1 MKEEDKE
8 EEAQAE
14 VEKWKYIFGFTN
26 MAVVKCAIE
35 LGIADA
41 IENHKSPIP
50 LSDLSSTLNCNPSY
64 LHRIM
69 RFLVHQKI
77 FREKP
82 SINGSTG
89 YEQTPLSRTLLGPGE
104 NTLKPMFLLESS
116 PVMLAPW
123 HFLRSRVLLSGS
135 ASFKGAH
142 GDDLWKYGEE
152 NPDHS
157 QLFNEAMASNARFT
171 VRSLIGKCP
180 EVFDGV
186 KSLVDVGGGNGTSL
200 SLLVEAFPWIDGIN
214 FDLPHVVSVAPEF
227 DGVIHVGGDMFQSI
241 PNADA
246 ASLMWV
252 LHDWNDED
260 CIKILKKCKEA
271 IPKEN
276 GKVIIIDAV
285 ISEEKKDDE
294 MEIARLLMDMVMM
307 AHTNTGKERTSK
319 EWEFV
324 IKKAGF
330 SSHSIT
336 FIAALHSVIQ
346 CFP

>member
-1 MKEEDKE
+1 MKEEEKE

-35 LGIADA
+35 LGISDA
-41 IENHKSPIP
+41 IQNHKSPIP
-50 LSDLSSTLNCNPSY
+50 LSDLSSILNCNPSY

-89 YEQTPLSRTLLGPGE
+89 YEQTPLSRKLLGPGE
-104 NTLKPMFLLESS
+104 NSLKPLFLLESS

-123 HFLRSRVLLSGS
+123 HFLSSRVLLNGTG
-135 ASFKGAH
+135 AFEGAH
-142 GDDLWKYGEE
+142 GDDVWKYAEE
-152 NPDHS
+152 NPG
-157 QLFNEAMASNARFT
+157 LTTMINEAMASNARLA
-171 VRSLIGKCP
+171 VRSVIEKCP
-180 EVFDGV
+180 EIFDGV
-186 KSLVDVGGGNGTSL
+186 KSLVDVGGGNGTFV
-200 SLLVEAFPWIDGIN
+200 SLLVKAFPWIDGIN
-214 FDLPHVVSVAPEF
+214 FDLPHVVSVNPEF
-227 DGVIHVGGDMFQSI
+227 EGVTNVGGDMFQNV

-252 LHDWNDED
+252 LHDWNDEE
-260 CIKILKKCKEA
+260 CIEILKKCKEA

-276 GKVIIIDAV
+276 GKVIIIEAV
-285 ISEEKKDDE
+285 VGEDKIDDKL
-294 MEIARLLMDMVMM
+294 EIARLLLDMTIM
-307 AHTNTGKERTSK
+307 AHTKTGKERTSK
-319 EWEFV
+319 EWGFV
-324 IKKAGF
+324 IQKAGF
-330 SSHSIT
+330 SSHSISH
-336 FIAALHSVIQ
+336 ISSIQSIIQ